1 MNKEHLGDDVYA
13 QMDETTHELILT
25 TRDGDEVHDAIILS
39 PLVVG
44 QLLVYIKT
52 HYPGAA

>member
-13 QMDETTHELILT
+13 QMDEKTHELILT
-25 TRDGDEVHDAIILS
+25 TRDGDDAIILS